1 MNIIIIA
8 GKRTGEGQDLVELVN
23 RMTRF
28 QIRMEKQ
35 ANAISNNSMFRTS
48 GQEKK

>member
-1 MNIIIIA
+1 MNIIITA

-35 ANAISNNSMFRTS
+35 ANAISNNSMFEVLDTNN
-48 GQEKK
+48 K